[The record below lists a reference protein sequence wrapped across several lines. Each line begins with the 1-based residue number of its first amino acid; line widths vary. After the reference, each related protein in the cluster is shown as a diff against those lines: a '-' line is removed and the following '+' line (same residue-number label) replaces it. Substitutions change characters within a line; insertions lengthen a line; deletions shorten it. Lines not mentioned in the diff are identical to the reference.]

1 VQEEVKCRHTC
12 YCDDRIK
19 L

>member
-1 VQEEVKCRHTC
+1 VQEEAKCRHTS
-12 YCDDRIK
+12 YCEDRIK

>member
-12 YCDDRIK
+12 YCEGRIE

>member
-12 YCDDRIK
+12 YCEDRIK